1 MAIQQ
6 KAGTAAF
13 LLLRSRFSRCN
24 QGTYIEAVFLFRAER
39 SIVFINN
46 DIDDRCHFIRCV
58 TVHMR
63 LIGQKGNGIP
73 RQYFILLSA
82 DEQFQRTA
90 EYNQIFLCAGSVRL
104 RAVGSLGSLILETPP
119 AALISAGILSSAI
132 TAHAPAD
139 RKSVV

>member
-1 MAIQQ
+1 MTIQQ

-24 QGTYIEAVFLFRAER
+24 QGTYIEAIFLFRAER

-63 LIGQKGNGIP
+63 LIGQKGNGIS
-73 RQYFILLSA
+73 R
-82 DEQFQRTA
+82 
-90 EYNQIFLCAGSVRL
+90 
-104 RAVGSLGSLILETPP
+104 
-119 AALISAGILSSAI
+119 
-132 TAHAPAD
+132 
-139 RKSVV
+139 